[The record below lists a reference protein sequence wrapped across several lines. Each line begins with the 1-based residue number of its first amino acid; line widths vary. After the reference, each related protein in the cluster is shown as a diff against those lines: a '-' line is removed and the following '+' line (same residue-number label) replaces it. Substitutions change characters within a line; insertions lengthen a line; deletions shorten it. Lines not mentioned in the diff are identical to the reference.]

1 MTADDKSAALKR
13 EQEKQRTINAYHRCF
28 LGEEGQ
34 AVLADLHKSFGIDFQ
49 AFLPGHDFNPI
60 VAAIRD
66 GQRGVV
72 LHIEAMLRQSPEADG
87 NLPAP
92 KRKVK
97 K

>member
-13 EQEKQRTINAYHRCF
+13 ERDKQRAVVAYHRAF
-28 LGEEGQ
+28 GGEDGA
-34 AVLADLHKSFGIDFQ
+34 AVLADLRKSFGTDFQ
-49 AFLPGHDFNPI
+49 AFLPGHEWNPI

-72 LHIEAMLRQSPEADG
+72 LHIEAMLRQAPEADG
-87 NLPAP
+87 NRPAP